1 MNKIRWF
8 CKQRCESLW
17 HCWDAERYIVFNVGS
32 GQTHQLN
39 QFATDI
45 LILLDNQSVESEKIV
60 EQVGRLYENF
70 ELDPRIAAYLQET
83 LALLDSIGLIEPEV
97 M

>member
-1 MNKIRWF
+1 MKKVRWL
-8 CKQRCESLW
+8 CKQRRESLW
-17 HCWDAERYIVFNVGS
+17 HCWDAEHHIIFNIGS

-45 LILLDNQSVESEKIV
+45 LILLESQPLELAEIAKQIG
-60 EQVGRLYENF
+60 ELYEQI
-70 ELDPRIAAYLQET
+70 ELSPEIAAYLQET